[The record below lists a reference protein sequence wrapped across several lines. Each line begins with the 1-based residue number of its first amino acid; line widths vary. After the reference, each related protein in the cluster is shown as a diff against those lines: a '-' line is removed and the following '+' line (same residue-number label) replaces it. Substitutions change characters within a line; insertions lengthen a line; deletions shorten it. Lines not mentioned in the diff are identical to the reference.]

1 MARFIPLSP
10 AHNSSDAES
19 WLFRKLTSLSDDY
32 VVLHSLG
39 LIRHDHKSWSEIDFT
54 IVGPE
59 GIFLIEVKGGV
70 VGREDG
76 EWFTT
81 TKGGR
86 KESLGRGPFFQVGG
100 AEAATRRFL
109 EERLDWLREVTMGYW
124 VYTPDCRLEVND
136 LGANSDCYFD
146 ATQSN
151 SDSKHLVG
159 RMRSFWS
166 SRRGRSGTLSPH
178 EVQKVVNELCAEIQ
192 QLSSLR
198 RQIGDVSEQILTA
211 TLEQQAILEAAT
223 DNPRLFVKGPAGSGK
238 STIAAQDARAHS
250 ESGKSVLVCCQ
261 SFGLKK
267 LFQRTFEKLDR
278 IQVVEMTELSQIA
291 KSGVKFD
298 VMIVDEAQDVL
309 NHSSIELIDKILEG
323 GLRDGVWRIFLDP
336 FQGEST
342 TELMSSIDRLTECRP
357 FFLNMN
363 RNVRTTSQIAI
374 ASSAL
379 AYIDRISG
387 GIDGPDVDFIYTE
400 DEGGLDDVLL
410 AVKNLVSEEV
420 RLDEIVVVTS
430 VPLELSCLSAQ
441 AQKFIRFDSNQ
452 VGESHIRH
460 ASVGEIKG
468 LESTAIIYAGLTE
481 IKTGESRRDAYIAC
495 TRATTILKI
504 VVPKLVRQQIIDAHA
519 ALALRNPSR

>member
-1 MARFIPLSP
+1 MARFIPQSP

-166 SRRGRSGTLSPH
+166 NRRGRSGTLSPH

-192 QLSSLR
+192 QISSLR

-223 DNPRLFVKGPAGSGK
+223 DNPRLFVRGPAGSGK
-238 STIAAQDARAHS
+238 STIAAQDARVHY
-250 ESGKSVLVCCQ
+250 ESNKSVLVCCQ
-261 SFGLKK
+261 SAGLKK
-267 LFQRTFEKLDR
+267 LFQRTFESMDR
-278 IQVVEMTELSQIA
+278 IQVVEMGELDQLARSEQ
-291 KSGVKFD
+291 KFD
-298 VMIVDEAQDVL
+298 VLIVDEAQDVL
-309 NHSSIELIDKILEG
+309 NSASIELFDKILDG
-323 GLRDGVWRIFLDP
+323 GLTEGVWRIFLDP

-342 TELMSSIDRLTECRP
+342 SKLTDSVNRVGDSRP

-387 GIDGPDVDFIYTE
+387 GIDGPDVDFLYSENE
-400 DEGGLDDVLL
+400 DYLNDVLL
-410 AVKNLVSEEV
+410 ACENLVSEEV
-420 RLDEIVVVTS
+420 HLDEIIVVTS
-430 VPLELSCLSAQ
+430 APLE
-441 AQKFIRFDSNQ
+441 
-452 VGESHIRH
+452 
-460 ASVGEIKG
+460 
-468 LESTAIIYAGLTE
+468 
-481 IKTGESRRDAYIAC
+481 
-495 TRATTILKI
+495 
-504 VVPKLVRQQIIDAHA
+504 
-519 ALALRNPSR
+519 